1 MIIVIADDLT
11 GAAEIAG
18 IATRHGLSTQ
28 LTTQPASPLPAADVI
43 VIATDTRSGSATDA
57 VKATIAVAKLVD
69 DCVKTHRSAVPSLN
83 DRKDNAD
90 GFNHDILC
98 GCKGKI
104 AVSDRN
110 IILFKKTDSA
120 LRGHI
125 VAESQALMR
134 ELGYAKALLIPQNPS
149 KGRVIRAGIYLIN
162 GVPLDQTP
170 FAYDPEFPARTAE
183 IQHLLNGAKSLAV
196 NGEMTDG
203 VWIADAADAGEIFTQ
218 MAKASRNTLIAGA
231 ADCFEAFLRKNAIG
245 KASDNDRCARPD
257 SITGSLIVV
266 CGSTQS
272 HSLKDQPGIIAS
284 GAAEITMPDD
294 VFNGSPADRWISEI
308 IKSYTANG
316 SIVITINHPSTGG
329 KAYAVRLRQIM
340 AEATSALVAVRCPRH
355 IIIEGGATAFA
366 ILDRLGWRTF
376 SVRKELSPGVVSMSF
391 ATTNIILKPGSY
403 DWGTLFKGKR

>member
-28 LTTQPASPLPAADVI
+28 LTTQPASPLPAADVV

-69 DCVKTHRSAVPSLN
+69 DSVKTHRSAVPSLN
-83 DRKDNAD
+83 DRKSNAG
-90 GFNHDILC
+90 GFSHDILC
-98 GCKGKI
+98 CGKGKT
-104 AVSDRN
+104 AASDRN

-162 GVPLDQTP
+162 GVPLHQTP
-170 FAYDPEFPARTAE
+170 FAYDPEFPAHTAQAE
-183 IQHLLNGAKSLAV
+183 RLLNGAKSLAV
-196 NGEMTDG
+196 NGAITDG
-203 VWIADAADAGEIFTQ
+203 VWIADAADANDIAMQ
-218 MAKASRNTLIAGA
+218 MAKASNDTLIAGA
-231 ADCFEAFLRKNAIG
+231 ADCFEAFLRRNGVADGSI
-245 KASDNDRCARPD
+245 ADVSTPRHA
-257 SITGSLIVV
+257 ITGSLIVV

-272 HSLKDQPGIIAS
+272 RSLKAEPRIIAS
-284 GAAEITMPDD
+284 GAAEINMPDD
-294 VFNGSPADRWISEI
+294 VFNGSDAHGWINEI
-308 IKSYTANG
+308 IKSYTTNG
-316 SIVITINHPSTGG
+316 SVVVTINHPSTGG
-329 KAYAVRLRQIM
+329 KDYAVRLRRIM
-340 AEATSALVAVRCPRH
+340 AEATSALVAARRPRD

-366 ILDRLGWRTF
+366 ILDKLGWRTF
-376 SVRKELSPGVVSMSF
+376 TVRKELSPGVVSMSF
-391 ATTNIILKPGSY
+391 GTTNIILKPGSY
-403 DWGTLFKGKR
+403 DWGMLFKGV